1 MILSL
6 ISQKGGV
13 GKSTLARLLAVE
25 FTRAGW
31 TVKIADL
38 DPAQGTS
45 TKWGLRRDELRV
57 EPEIQVQKFRDPA
70 RAIRD
75 AAGFDLLILDGPA
88 HSDRSGA
95 VMAKASDLVLIPTGY
110 SVDDLDPQVQVAYD
124 LESAGVSPDKIRIAF
139 CRAKGSAKEDRAARD
154 FIRRARLTALDGS
167 IRELPSIRQAHA
179 IGRTAAETGHKGIDG
194 EGRTLAAEISKLLTQ
209 ERA

>member
-31 TVKIADL
+31 GVKIADL

-45 TKWGLRRDELRV
+45 TKWALRRDEMGAD
-57 EPEIQVQKFRDPA
+57 PEIQVQKYRDPA

-88 HSDRSGA
+88 HSERSGA
-95 VMAKASDLVLIPTGY
+95 IMGNASDLVLIPTGY
-110 SVDDLDPQVQVAYD
+110 SVDDLDPQIQVAYD
-124 LESAGVSPDKIRIAF
+124 LEAAGVDPDRIRIVF
-139 CRAKGSAKEDRAARD
+139 CRARGSAKVDRSARD
-154 FIRRARLTALDGS
+154 FVRRAGLSALAAS
-167 IRELPSIRQAHA
+167 VRELPSIQQAHA

-194 EGRTLAAEISKLLTQ
+194 EGRALAAEISKLLTG
-209 ERA
+209 EGA

>member
-31 TVKIADL
+31 AVKIADL

-45 TKWGLRRDELRV
+45 TKWALRRDEMGV
-57 EPEIQVQKFRDPA
+57 DPEIQVQKYRDVS

-75 AAGFDLLILDGPA
+75 AAGFDLMILDGPA

-95 VMAKASDLVLIPTGY
+95 TMAAASDLVLIPTGY
-110 SVDDLDPQVQVAYD
+110 SVDDLEPQVQVAYD
-124 LESAGVSPDKIRIAF
+124 LEEAGTDPARIRFVF
-139 CRAKGSAKEDRAARD
+139 CRTRGSEKEDAAARNY
-154 FIRRARLTALDGS
+154 IRRARLIALDAGV
-167 IRELPSIRQAHA
+167 RELPSIRQAHA
-179 IGRTAAETGHKGIDG
+179 VGKTAAETGHKGIDG
-194 EGRTLAAEISKLLTQ
+194 EGRALAAEIAKTLTGKD
-209 ERA
+209 